1 MISTQVL
8 RRYPFFGM
16 LSEAQLREIANI
28 SEEVGFDK
36 GTVLFS
42 ECQPA
47 DTLYLLMEGSVD
59 LTYKS
64 EAEYYPKTRKVF
76 HVGEINPGEIFSI
89 SSLIEPYVLNAT
101 ATTSTASRAMKIDAP
116 ALRKLF
122 ENDHDLAYHM
132 MVQVN
137 KALMER
143 LAATRVQLAAA
154 WAK

>member
-1 MISTQVL
+1 
-8 RRYPFFGM
+8 
-16 LSEAQLREIANI
+16 
-28 SEEVGFDK
+28 
-36 GTVLFS
+36 
-42 ECQPA
+42 
-47 DTLYLLMEGSVD
+47 
-59 LTYKS
+59 
-64 EAEYYPKTRKVF
+64 
-76 HVGEINPGEIFSI
+76 
-89 SSLIEPYVLNAT
+89 
-101 ATTSTASRAMKIDAP
+101 MKIDAP